1 MADDTISTADLAALF
16 GLAPTNV
23 RDLARRGIIKRLGRG
38 AFDRD
43 DATRSYIAHLRGVA
57 SGRGGDEQVADL
69 SKERALLAREQRRSY
84 QIKNEASEK
93 ALIPASEVRSAWD
106 AAMAAIRARLL
117 AIPTRVT
124 QRLPHLTRHDTQMID
139 RAIRDALTQA
149 ADDVDGDYASD
160 HGAEVEAPAEGAAVA
175 VGGE

>member
-1 MADDTISTADLAALF
+1 MLF
-16 GLAPTNV
+16 GVGPDVV
-23 RDLARRGIIKRLGRG
+23 RDLARRGIIARVGRG
-38 AFDRD
+38 AFIKD

-93 ALIPASEVRSAWD
+93 SLIPASEVRGAWD

-124 QRLPHLTRHDTQMID
+124 QKLPHLTRHDTQMID

-149 ADDVDGDYASD
+149 ADDVDGNYASD
-160 HGAEVEAPAEGAAVA
+160 HGAEVEAAAEGAAFA
-175 VGGE
+175 VGGD